1 MEGASRRS
9 MKGETNMSAAVMMQR
24 IAKVSPRFKA
34 RMAGAL
40 YLLSVVAAACTELFL
55 RGRVNVAGGLV
66 ANAGMAAVTLI
77 LYTIFKPVNKRL
89 ALLAA
94 FFNFVGLTFEAL
106 RLNPRGVDVALV
118 FTGFYCL
125 LIGYL
130 MFRSTFVPRIL
141 GALMAFAG
149 LGWLTYLSNPLVSY
163 LSPYNLA
170 CALLAEASV
179 FLWLVVMGVNAPKWQ
194 EKATLAN

>member
-1 MEGASRRS
+1 
-9 MKGETNMSAAVMMQR
+9 MSAEEMMQR
-24 IAKVSPRFKA
+24 IAKVSPRFRA
-34 RMAGAL
+34 RMAGVL
-40 YLLSVVAAACTELFL
+40 YLLSVVTAACTELFL
-55 RGRVNVAGGLV
+55 RGRLNVAGGLV

-125 LIGYL
+125 LIGQL

-170 CALLAEASV
+170 SALLAEASV
-179 FLWLVVMGVNAPKWQ
+179 FLWLLVMGVNIPKGERKQ
-194 EKATLAN
+194 ELGELNGGRA

>member
-1 MEGASRRS
+1 M
-9 MKGETNMSAAVMMQR
+9 
-24 IAKVSPRFKA
+24 
-34 RMAGAL
+34 
-40 YLLSVVAAACTELFL
+40 
-55 RGRVNVAGGLV
+55 
-66 ANAGMAAVTLI
+66 
-77 LYTIFKPVNKRL
+77 
-89 ALLAA
+89 LAA

-149 LGWLTYLSNPLVSY
+149 LGWLTYLSNPLVKY

-170 CALLAEASV
+170 SALLAEASV
-179 FLWLVVMGVNAPKWQ
+179 FLWLVGMQQCCIPCGFGEITIRHRQASSVAKCAMCNGILAIPYFLGCGGWQ
-194 EKATLAN
+194 VTMTVDELCLQ

>member
-1 MEGASRRS
+1 
-9 MKGETNMSAAVMMQR
+9 MSAVVMTQR
-24 IAKVSPRFKA
+24 IAEASPSFKA
-34 RMAGAL
+34 RIAGAL
-40 YLLSVVAAACTELFL
+40 YLLSVVTAACAELFL
-55 RGRVNVAGGLV
+55 RGRLNVTGGLV

-77 LYTIFKPVNKRL
+77 LYTIFEPVNKRL
-89 ALLAA
+89 AVLAA

-141 GALMAFAG
+141 GAMMAFAG
-149 LGWLTYLSNPLVSY
+149 LGWLTYLSNPLVNY

-170 CALLAEASV
+170 SALLAEASV
-179 FLWLVVMGVNAPKWQ
+179 FLWLLVMGVNIPKGERKQ
-194 EKATLAN
+194 EV

>member
-1 MEGASRRS
+1 
-9 MKGETNMSAAVMMQR
+9 MSAAEMMQR
-24 IAKVSPRFKA
+24 IAKLSPRFRA
-34 RMAGAL
+34 RMAGVL
-40 YLLSVVAAACTELFL
+40 YLLSVVTAACTELFL
-55 RGRVNVAGGLV
+55 RGRLNVAGGLV

-125 LIGYL
+125 LIGQL

-170 CALLAEASV
+170 SALLAEASV
-179 FLWLVVMGVNAPKWQ
+179 FLWLLVMGVNIPKGERKQ
-194 EKATLAN
+194 ELGELNGRRA

>member
-1 MEGASRRS
+1 
-9 MKGETNMSAAVMMQR
+9 MSAAIIMQR
-24 IAKVSPRFKA
+24 IAKVSPRFRV
-34 RMAGAL
+34 RMAGTL
-40 YLLSVVAAACTELFL
+40 YLLSVVTAACTEIFL
-55 RGRVNVAGGLV
+55 RGRLNVAGGLV
-66 ANAGMAAVTLI
+66 ANAGMAAETLI
-77 LYTIFKPVNKRL
+77 LYAIFKPVNRRL

-94 FFNFVGLTFEAL
+94 FLNFVGLTFEAL

-149 LGWLTYLSNPLVSY
+149 LGWLTYLSNPLVKY

-179 FLWLVVMGVNAPKWQ
+179 FLWFLVMGVNNAKWR
-194 EKATLAN
+194 EKASLAN

>member
-1 MEGASRRS
+1 
-9 MKGETNMSAAVMMQR
+9 MSAAVMTQR
-24 IAKVSPRFKA
+24 IAKVSPRFRA

-40 YLLSVVAAACTELFL
+40 YLLSVVTAACTEIFL
-55 RGRVNVAGGLV
+55 RGRLNVAGGLV

-77 LYTIFKPVNKRL
+77 LYAIFKPVNRRL

-149 LGWLTYLSNPLVSY
+149 LGWLTYLSNPLVNY

-170 CALLAEASV
+170 SALLAEASV
-179 FLWLVVMGVNAPKWQ
+179 FLWLLVMGVNIPKGERKQ
-194 EKATLAN
+194 EVGELNGGRV

>member
-1 MEGASRRS
+1 
-9 MKGETNMSAAVMMQR
+9 
-24 IAKVSPRFKA
+24 
-34 RMAGAL
+34 
-40 YLLSVVAAACTELFL
+40 
-55 RGRVNVAGGLV
+55 
-66 ANAGMAAVTLI
+66 
-77 LYTIFKPVNKRL
+77 
-89 ALLAA
+89 LLAA

-170 CALLAEASV
+170 CALLAEAIRV
-179 FLWLVVMGVNAPKWQ
+179 PVAPRDGCERSEMARKQSTWRISR
-194 EKATLAN
+194 A

>member
-1 MEGASRRS
+1 
-9 MKGETNMSAAVMMQR
+9 MSVAAMMQR
-24 IAKVSPRFKA
+24 IADASPRFKA
-34 RMAGAL
+34 RMAGVL
-40 YLLSVVAAACTELFL
+40 YLLCVVAAACTELFL
-55 RGRVNVAGGLV
+55 RGRLNVAGGLV

-94 FFNFVGLTFEAL
+94 FFNFVGLAFEAL

-179 FLWLVVMGVNAPKWQ
+179 FLWLLVMGVNTPKWL
-194 EKATLAN
+194 EKASLVNSRP

>member
-1 MEGASRRS
+1 M
-9 MKGETNMSAAVMMQR
+9 
-24 IAKVSPRFKA
+24 
-34 RMAGAL
+34 
-40 YLLSVVAAACTELFL
+40 
-55 RGRVNVAGGLV
+55 
-66 ANAGMAAVTLI
+66 
-77 LYTIFKPVNKRL
+77 
-89 ALLAA
+89 
-94 FFNFVGLTFEAL
+94 GLTFEAL

-179 FLWLVVMGVNAPKWQ
+179 FLWLLVMGVNAPKWQ
-194 EKATLAN
+194 ESKALDELVERSPADVRFARDGPSQGLSGV

>member
-1 MEGASRRS
+1 
-9 MKGETNMSAAVMMQR
+9 MSAAVMTQR
-24 IAKVSPRFKA
+24 IAKVSPRFRA

-40 YLLSVVAAACTELFL
+40 YLLSVVTAACTEIFL
-55 RGRVNVAGGLV
+55 RGRLNVAGGLV

-77 LYTIFKPVNKRL
+77 LYTIFEPVNKRL

>member
-1 MEGASRRS
+1 
-9 MKGETNMSAAVMMQR
+9 MSAAVMMQR
-24 IAKVSPRFKA
+24 IAKVSPRFRA
-34 RMAGAL
+34 RVAGAI
-40 YLLSVVAAACTELFL
+40 YLLSVLTATCTELFL
-55 RGRVNVAGGLV
+55 RGRLNVAGGLV
-66 ANAGMAAVTLI
+66 ANAGMAAETLI
-77 LYTIFKPVNKRL
+77 LYAIFKPVNGRL

-130 MFRSTFVPRIL
+130 IVRATFLPRVL
-141 GALMAFAG
+141 GALMTFAG
-149 LGWLTYLSNPLVSY
+149 LAWLTWLSNPLVKD

-170 CALLAEASV
+170 AGALAEMSV
-179 FLWLVVMGVNAPKWQ
+179 FLWLLVMGLNAQRWN
-194 EKATLAN
+194 ALANARRVSTP

>member
-1 MEGASRRS
+1 M
-9 MKGETNMSAAVMMQR
+9 
-24 IAKVSPRFKA
+24 
-34 RMAGAL
+34 
-40 YLLSVVAAACTELFL
+40 
-55 RGRVNVAGGLV
+55 
-66 ANAGMAAVTLI
+66 
-77 LYTIFKPVNKRL
+77 
-89 ALLAA
+89 
-94 FFNFVGLTFEAL
+94 GLTFEAL

-170 CALLAEASV
+170 CALLAEAIRVPVAPRDGCESKA
-179 FLWLVVMGVNAPKWQ
+179 LGELVERSPADVRFARDGPSQGLSGV
-194 EKATLAN
+194 

>member
-1 MEGASRRS
+1 
-9 MKGETNMSAAVMMQR
+9 MSAEEMMQR
-24 IAKVSPRFKA
+24 IAKVSPRFRA
-34 RMAGAL
+34 RMAGVL
-40 YLLSVVAAACTELFL
+40 YLLSVVTAACTELFL
-55 RGRVNVAGGLV
+55 RGRLNVAGGFV

-77 LYTIFKPVNKRL
+77 LYAIFKPVNKRL
-89 ALLAA
+89 AWLAA
-94 FFNFVGLTFEAL
+94 FFNFVGLTLEAL
-106 RLNPRGVDVALV
+106 RWNPRGVDVALV

-149 LGWLTYLSNPLVSY
+149 LGWLTYLSNSLASY

-170 CALLAEASV
+170 SALLAEASV
-179 FLWLVVMGVNAPKWQ
+179 FLWLLVMGVNIPKGERKQ
-194 EKATLAN
+194 ELGELNGGRV

>member
-1 MEGASRRS
+1 
-9 MKGETNMSAAVMMQR
+9 MKGEKNMSAAVMTQR
-24 IAKVSPRFKA
+24 TAKVSPRFRA

-40 YLLSVVAAACTELFL
+40 YLLSVVTAACTELFL

>member
-1 MEGASRRS
+1 
-9 MKGETNMSAAVMMQR
+9 MSAAVMTQP
-24 IAKVSPRFKA
+24 IAKVSPRFRA

-40 YLLSVVAAACTELFL
+40 YLLSVVTAACTEIFL
-55 RGRVNVAGGLV
+55 RGRLNVAGGLV

-77 LYTIFKPVNKRL
+77 LYTIFRPVNKRL

-94 FFNFVGLTFEAL
+94 LFNFVGLTFEAL
-106 RLNPRGVDVALV
+106 RLQPRNVNIAIV
-118 FTGFYCL
+118 FAGFYCL

-130 MFRSTFVPRIL
+130 IFRSTFLPRIL

-149 LGWLTYLSNPLVSY
+149 LGWLTYLSNSLVSY

-179 FLWLVVMGVNAPKWQ
+179 FLWLLVMGVNAPKWQ
-194 EKATLAN
+194 EKASLAN

>member
-1 MEGASRRS
+1 
-9 MKGETNMSAAVMMQR
+9 MMTQR
-24 IAKVSPRFKA
+24 IAKVSPRFSA
-34 RMAGAL
+34 RVAGAL
-40 YLLSVVAAACTELFL
+40 YLLSVVTAASTELFF
-55 RGRVNVAGGLV
+55 RGRLNVAGGLV

-89 ALLAA
+89 ALLAV
-94 FFNFVGLTFEAL
+94 FFNFAGLTFEAL

-130 MFRSTFVPRIL
+130 MFRSTFVPRIM
-141 GALMAFAG
+141 GPMMAFAG
-149 LGWLTYLSNPLVSY
+149 LGWLTYLSNPLVNY

-179 FLWLVVMGVNAPKWQ
+179 FVWLLAMGLNTPKWR
-194 EKATLAN
+194 EKASLAN

>member
-1 MEGASRRS
+1 
-9 MKGETNMSAAVMMQR
+9 
-24 IAKVSPRFKA
+24 
-34 RMAGAL
+34 
-40 YLLSVVAAACTELFL
+40 
-55 RGRVNVAGGLV
+55 
-66 ANAGMAAVTLI
+66 VTLI
-77 LYTIFKPVNKRL
+77 LYTIFKPINKRL
-89 ALLAA
+89 ALLAV

-130 MFRSTFVPRIL
+130 MFRSTFVPRIM
-141 GALMAFAG
+141 GPMMAFAG
-149 LGWLTYLSNPLVSY
+149 LGWLTYLSNPLVNY

-179 FLWLVVMGVNAPKWQ
+179 FVWLLAMGLNTPKWR
-194 EKATLAN
+194 EKASLAN

>member
-1 MEGASRRS
+1 
-9 MKGETNMSAAVMMQR
+9 MSAAEMMQR
-24 IAKVSPRFKA
+24 IAKLSPRFRA
-34 RMAGAL
+34 RMAGVL
-40 YLLSVVAAACTELFL
+40 YLLSVVTAACTELFL
-55 RGRVNVAGGLV
+55 RGRLNVAGGLV

-125 LIGYL
+125 LIGQL

-170 CALLAEASV
+170 SALLAEASV
-179 FLWLVVMGVNAPKWQ
+179 FLWLLVMGVNIPKGERKQ
-194 EKATLAN
+194 ELGELNGGRA

>member
-1 MEGASRRS
+1 M
-9 MKGETNMSAAVMMQR
+9 TTAVVMGR
-24 IAKVSPRFKA
+24 IAEVSPRLRA

-40 YLLSVVAAACTELFL
+40 YLLSVVMAACTELFL

-89 ALLAA
+89 AWLAA

-130 MFRSTFVPRIL
+130 MVRSTFVPRIL

-149 LGWLTYLSNPLVSY
+149 LGWLTYLSNSLVSY

-170 CALLAEASV
+170 CALLAQASV
-179 FLWLVVMGVNAPKWQ
+179 LRWLLVMGVHAPKWQ
-194 EKATLAN
+194 EKARLVN

>member
-1 MEGASRRS
+1 M
-9 MKGETNMSAAVMMQR
+9 
-24 IAKVSPRFKA
+24 
-34 RMAGAL
+34 
-40 YLLSVVAAACTELFL
+40 
-55 RGRVNVAGGLV
+55 
-66 ANAGMAAVTLI
+66 
-77 LYTIFKPVNKRL
+77 
-89 ALLAA
+89 
-94 FFNFVGLTFEAL
+94 GLTFEAL

-179 FLWLVVMGVNAPKWQ
+179 FLWLLVMGVNAPKWQ
-194 EKATLAN
+194 ESKALGELVERSPADVRFARDGPSQGLSGV

>member
-1 MEGASRRS
+1 
-9 MKGETNMSAAVMMQR
+9 MSAEEMMQR
-24 IAKVSPRFKA
+24 IAKVSPRFRA
-34 RMAGAL
+34 RMAGVL
-40 YLLSVVAAACTELFL
+40 YLLSVVTAACTELFL
-55 RGRVNVAGGLV
+55 RGRLNVAGGLV

-118 FTGFYCL
+118 LTGFYCL

-170 CALLAEASV
+170 SALLAEASV
-179 FLWLVVMGVNAPKWQ
+179 FLWLLVMGVNIPKGERKQ
-194 EKATLAN
+194 ELGELNGGRV